1 MAHKDPAMLGAVS
14 YPKQPLDSYMTERWV
29 TEWLIDALK
38 PSWPSSWASY
48 GTVPG
53 GVVWEPACGT
63 GLMAEVLVERG
74 YDVLATDI
82 HDYGYFRMH
91 GVQDFFAV
99 EAVDPRIVAIVTN
112 PPYSQAERFIRHA
125 LTLLKPQFGMGCG
138 KVCMLLRNEYDCAGG
153 RSDLWAPPFAG
164 KYVLT
169 RRPRWFEEKKASPRH
184 NYAWFVWDYAH
195 QAPAVHRVLAA

>member
-82 HDYGYFRMH
+82 HDYGYFL
-91 GVQDFFAV
+91 
-99 EAVDPRIVAIVTN
+99 PRDLRQPAPIQGYLVAGRGL
-112 PPYSQAERFIRHA
+112 RFD
-125 LTLLKPQFGMGCG
+125 Q
-138 KVCMLLRNEYDCAGG
+138 
-153 RSDLWAPPFAG
+153 
-164 KYVLT
+164 
-169 RRPRWFEEKKASPRH
+169 
-184 NYAWFVWDYAH
+184 
-195 QAPAVHRVLAA
+195 